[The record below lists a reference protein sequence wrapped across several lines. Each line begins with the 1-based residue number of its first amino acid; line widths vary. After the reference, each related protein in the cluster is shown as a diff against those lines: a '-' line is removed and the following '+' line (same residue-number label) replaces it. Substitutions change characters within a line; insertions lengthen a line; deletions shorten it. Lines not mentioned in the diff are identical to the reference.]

1 MEKVTHRVIH
11 RPAFRIRFFNS
22 AKVLSMY
29 SILLSAGWPIWPL
42 LIISILGLAIVI
54 ERAWYLRQIQIF
66 PKNCLESAFSLANS
80 LSSGK
85 SVSEPEISAL
95 KQSSPAG
102 SLFAALLREKSQ
114 SAEAESALE
123 ELQATAQTEWLK
135 LDRYLG
141 ALATIA
147 TIAPLLGLFGTVV
160 GMIEIF
166 GSQGSINGASSSPQQ
181 LAHGI
186 SVALYNTAFGL
197 LIAIPALAAWRSL
210 RAMAN
215 QRQRECEEF
224 TRQLFK
230 KLYPTDSSA
239 S

>member
-1 MEKVTHRVIH
+1 
-11 RPAFRIRFFNS
+11 
-22 AKVLSMY
+22 MY

-42 LIISILGLAIVI
+42 LIISILGLAIAI
-54 ERAWYLRQIQIF
+54 ERCWYLRQVHIF
-66 PKNCLESAFSLANS
+66 PKNCLETAFSLTNQMVNPKG
-80 LSSGK
+80 SST
-85 SVSEPEISAL
+85 VSELQIAELAQL
-95 KQSSPAG
+95 SPASPLLACTLKEKISG
-102 SLFAALLREKSQ
+102 S
-114 SAEAESALE
+114 SADSALE
-123 ELQATAQTEWLK
+123 ELQATAQSTWLK

-141 ALATIA
+141 TLATIA

-166 GSQGSINGASSSPQQ
+166 GSQGAINGAAGSPQQ

-197 LIAIPALAAWRSL
+197 LIAIPALAAWRGL

-224 TRQLFK
+224 TRQIFK
-230 KLYPTDSSA
+230 KLYPTDTA
-239 S
+239 P

>member
-1 MEKVTHRVIH
+1 
-11 RPAFRIRFFNS
+11 
-22 AKVLSMY
+22 MY

-42 LIISILGLAIVI
+42 LILSIIGLAILI
-54 ERAWYLRQIQIF
+54 ERAWYLRQIHLF
-66 PKNCLESAFSLANS
+66 PKDSLERVFGVANA
-80 LSSGK
+80 LSEQKAVSG
-85 SVSEPEISAL
+85 EEISAISQL
-95 KQSSPAG
+95 SPVTP
-102 SLFAALLREKSQ
+102 LFACILREKVSG
-114 SAEAESALE
+114 STADSALE
-123 ELQATAQTEWLK
+123 ELQASAQSTWLK

-147 TIAPLLGLFGTVV
+147 TVAPLLGLFGTVV

-166 GSQGSINGASSSPQQ
+166 GSQGVINGGAGSPQQ

-197 LIAIPALAAWRSL
+197 LIAIPALAAWRGL

-215 QRQRECEEF
+215 QRQHECEEF

-230 KLYPTDSSA
+230 KLYPHSA
-239 S
+239 NTK

>member
-1 MEKVTHRVIH
+1 
-11 RPAFRIRFFNS
+11 
-22 AKVLSMY
+22 MY

-42 LIISILGLAIVI
+42 LILSIIGLAILI
-54 ERAWYLRQIQIF
+54 ERAWYLRQIHLF
-66 PKNCLESAFSLANS
+66 PKDSLEKVFGVANAIS
-80 LSSGK
+80 EQK
-85 SVSEPEISAL
+85 AVSEAEISTIS
-95 KQSSPAG
+95 QFSPVAP
-102 SLFAALLREKSQ
+102 LFACILREKVAGS
-114 SAEAESALE
+114 SADSALE
-123 ELQATAQTEWLK
+123 ELQASAQSTWLK

-147 TIAPLLGLFGTVV
+147 TVAPLLGLFGTVV

-166 GSQGSINGASSSPQQ
+166 GSQGVINGGAGSPQQ

-197 LIAIPALAAWRSL
+197 LIAIPALAAWRGL

-215 QRQRECEEF
+215 QRQHECEEF

-230 KLYPTDSSA
+230 KLYPHSA
-239 S
+239 NTK

>member
-1 MEKVTHRVIH
+1 
-11 RPAFRIRFFNS
+11 
-22 AKVLSMY
+22 MY

-42 LIISILGLAIVI
+42 LFISIIGLAIVL
-54 ERAWYLRQIQIF
+54 ERSWYLRQINIF
-66 PKNCLESAFSLANS
+66 PKDSLETAFGLCNQLLNQKSLLDTQINDLAQ
-80 LSSGK
+80 L
-85 SVSEPEISAL
+85 
-95 KQSSPAG
+95 SPA
-102 SLFAALLREKSQ
+102 SPLLACVLREKLKGS
-114 SAEAESALE
+114 SAEGALE
-123 ELQATAQTEWLK
+123 ELQAVAQTTWFK

-141 ALATIA
+141 ILATIA

-166 GSQGSINGASSSPQQ
+166 GSQGAINGAGSPQQ

-197 LIAIPALAAWRSL
+197 LIAIPALAAWRGL
-210 RAMAN
+210 RAVAN

-230 KLYPTDSSA
+230 KLYPTESTK
-239 S
+239 

>member
-1 MEKVTHRVIH
+1 
-11 RPAFRIRFFNS
+11 
-22 AKVLSMY
+22 MY

-42 LIISILGLAIVI
+42 LIISILGLAIAI
-54 ERAWYLRQIQIF
+54 ERAWYLRQPHIF
-66 PKNCLESAFSLANS
+66 PKNCLETAFSLTNQMI
-80 LSSGK
+80 GNK
-85 SVSEPEISAL
+85 STVSELQIADLANLSPASPLLACAL
-95 KQSSPAG
+95 KEKLTGSSSDA
-102 SLFAALLREKSQ
+102 
-114 SAEAESALE
+114 ALE
-123 ELQATAQTEWLK
+123 ELQATAQTTWLK

-166 GSQGSINGASSSPQQ
+166 GSQGAINGASGSPQQ

-197 LIAIPALAAWRSL
+197 LIAIPALAAWRGL

-224 TRQLFK
+224 TRQIFK
-230 KLYPTDSSA
+230 KLYPNETVDSPR
-239 S
+239 

>member
-1 MEKVTHRVIH
+1 
-11 RPAFRIRFFNS
+11 
-22 AKVLSMY
+22 MY
-29 SILLSAGWPIWPL
+29 SILLSADWPIWPL
-42 LIISILGLAIVI
+42 LLISIIGLAII
-54 ERAWYLRQIQIF
+54 LERSWYLRQIHIF
-66 PKNCLESAFSLANS
+66 PKGCLEFAFELAERTAA
-80 LSSGK
+80 GQ
-85 SVSEPEISAL
+85 VTPPSEIASFSQL
-95 KQSSPAG
+95 SPATPLLACVLSEKTLG
-102 SLFAALLREKSQ
+102 SNADN
-114 SAEAESALE
+114 ALE
-123 ELQATAQTEWLK
+123 ELQATAQSTWLK

-147 TIAPLLGLFGTVV
+147 TVAPLLGLLGTVV

-166 GSQGSINGASSSPQQ
+166 GSQGATNGASGSPQQ

-197 LIAIPALAAWRSL
+197 LIAIPALAAWRGL

-230 KLYPTDSSA
+230 KLYPSVQ
-239 S
+239 

>member
-1 MEKVTHRVIH
+1 
-11 RPAFRIRFFNS
+11 
-22 AKVLSMY
+22 MY

-42 LIISILGLAIVI
+42 LIISILGLAIAL
-54 ERAWYLRQIQIF
+54 ERCWYLRQTHIF
-66 PKNCLESAFSLANS
+66 PKNCLESVFSLANQLVGS
-80 LSSGK
+80 KSSISEQQITELANLSPAS
-85 SVSEPEISAL
+85 PLLACAL
-95 KQSSPAG
+95 KEKLSG
-102 SLFAALLREKSQ
+102 SNADA
-114 SAEAESALE
+114 ALE
-123 ELQATAQTEWLK
+123 ELQVTAQGTWLK

-147 TIAPLLGLFGTVV
+147 TVAPLLGLFGTVV

-166 GSQGSINGASSSPQQ
+166 GSQGAINGAAGSPQQ

-197 LIAIPALAAWRSL
+197 LIAIPALAAWRGL

-230 KLYPTDSSA
+230 KLYPNVSNDAADISK
-239 S
+239 

>member
-1 MEKVTHRVIH
+1 
-11 RPAFRIRFFNS
+11 
-22 AKVLSMY
+22 MY

-42 LIISILGLAIVI
+42 LVISVLGLAIAL
-54 ERAWYLRQIQIF
+54 ERSWYLRQTHIF
-66 PKNCLESAFSLANS
+66 PKNCLETAFSLSNQM
-80 LSSGK
+80 LGK
-85 SVSEPEISAL
+85 QSRNSVSDLQIADLAQMSPVSPLLACTLKEKLNGSSAD
-95 KQSSPAG
+95 A
-102 SLFAALLREKSQ
+102 
-114 SAEAESALE
+114 ALE
-123 ELQATAQTEWLK
+123 ELQALAQTTWLK

-166 GSQGSINGASSSPQQ
+166 GSQSVINGSAGNPQQ

-197 LIAIPALAAWRSL
+197 LIAIPALAAWRGL

-224 TRQLFK
+224 TRQIFK
-230 KLYPTDSSA
+230 KLYPSDTVDISK
-239 S
+239 

>member
-1 MEKVTHRVIH
+1 
-11 RPAFRIRFFNS
+11 
-22 AKVLSMY
+22 MY

-42 LIISILGLAIVI
+42 LFISIIGLAIVL
-54 ERAWYLRQIQIF
+54 ERSWYLRQIHIF
-66 PKNCLESAFSLANS
+66 PKGTLESAFSLANQL
-80 LSSGK
+80 LSQK
-85 SVSEPEISAL
+85 TLVKEQISAL
-95 KQSSPAG
+95 SQLSPAG
-102 SLFAALLREKSQ
+102 PLLACVLEEKIAGA
-114 SAEAESALE
+114 SADSALE
-123 ELQATAQTEWLK
+123 ELQAAAQATWSK

-166 GSQGSINGASSSPQQ
+166 GSQGAINGAGSPQQ

-197 LIAIPALAAWRSL
+197 LIAIPALAAWRAL
-210 RAMAN
+210 RAIAN
-215 QRQRECEEF
+215 QRQRECEEY

-230 KLYPTDSSA
+230 KLYSDSSA
-239 S
+239 R

>member
-1 MEKVTHRVIH
+1 
-11 RPAFRIRFFNS
+11 
-22 AKVLSMY
+22 MY

-42 LIISILGLAIVI
+42 LIISIIGLAILI
-54 ERAWYLRQIQIF
+54 ERSWYLRQVHIF
-66 PKNCLESAFSLANS
+66 QKGCLETAFTLANQV
-80 LSSGK
+80 
-85 SVSEPEISAL
+85 VSQKTLASEQIAQL
-95 KQSSPAG
+95 AQLSPA
-102 SLFAALLREKSQ
+102 SPLLACVLREKSAGNNTQ
-114 SAEAESALE
+114 SALE
-123 ELQATAQTEWLK
+123 ELQAVAQATWLK
-135 LDRYLG
+135 FDRYLG

-166 GSQGSINGASSSPQQ
+166 GSQGAINGAGSPQQ

-197 LIAIPALAAWRSL
+197 LIAIPSLAAWRTL
-210 RAMAN
+210 RAIAN

-230 KLYPTDSSA
+230 KLYPTESA
-239 S
+239 

>member
-1 MEKVTHRVIH
+1 
-11 RPAFRIRFFNS
+11 
-22 AKVLSMY
+22 MY

-42 LIISILGLAIVI
+42 LILSIIGLAIVI
-54 ERAWYLRQIQIF
+54 ERAWYLRQIHIF
-66 PKNCLESAFSLANS
+66 PKDSLESAFGLANAIAQN
-80 LSSGK
+80 K
-85 SVSEPEISAL
+85 SVSDTEITTIS
-95 KQSSPAG
+95 QFSPVG
-102 SLFAALLREKSQ
+102 SLFACALREKLAGN
-114 SAEAESALE
+114 SADTALE
-123 ELQATAQTEWLK
+123 ELQASAQMIWLK

-147 TIAPLLGLFGTVV
+147 TVAPLLGLFGTVV

-166 GSQGSINGASSSPQQ
+166 GSQGGISGSAGNPQQ

-197 LIAIPALAAWRSL
+197 LIAIPALAAWRGL

-215 QRQRECEEF
+215 QRQYECEEF

-230 KLYPTDSSA
+230 KLYSHHPAADTK
-239 S
+239 